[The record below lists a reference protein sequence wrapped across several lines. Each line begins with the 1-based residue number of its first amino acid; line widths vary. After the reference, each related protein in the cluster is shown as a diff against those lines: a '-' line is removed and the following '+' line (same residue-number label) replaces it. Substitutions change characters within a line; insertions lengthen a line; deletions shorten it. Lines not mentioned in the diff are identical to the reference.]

1 MYIEFNLPGQTSSNY
16 SATAQANH
24 IVTQALQT
32 WSDRYNIRYNTKLH
46 KYTRRVTFD
55 DDAHYS
61 LFAMT
66 WNPDRKYYALGRWR
80 IVSDLNNKIEF
91 DSVV

>member
-1 MYIEFNLPGQTSSNY
+1 MYIEFSLPNGAAGQ
-16 SATAQANH
+16 AAGHANMIINNELVLWSQKYEIPYKTK
-24 IVTQALQT
+24 IV
-32 WSDRYNIRYNTKLH
+32 
-46 KYTRRVTFD
+46 KYKKRVTFEQD
-55 DDAHYS
+55 EHYS

-66 WNPDRKYYALGRWR
+66 WNPHRRFYALGRWR

>member
-1 MYIEFNLPGQTSSNY
+1 MYIEFSLPNGAAGQ
-16 SATAQANH
+16 AAAHANH
-24 IVTQALQT
+24 IINKYLHE
-32 WSDRYNIRYNTKLH
+32 WSDRYNIPYNVKNI
-46 KYTRRVTFD
+46 KYFKRITFD

-66 WNPDRKYYALGRWR
+66 WNPDRKFYALSRWR
-80 IVSDLNNKIEF
+80 IVSDLNNKSSF